1 MIFEVEEE
9 MWVWFLEKMM
19 RLITMGLSKITI
31 SDYLLLRTR
40 ESFLDL
46 DFPLDGKGC
55 LWASVEFLS
64 CLSRSKVGVSP
75 FRSSLNFEALV
86 CPRFY
91 FLNPLLETKFINIFA
106 FSGVVR

>member
-9 MWVWFLEKMM
+9 MWVSFLEKM

-31 SDYLLLRTR
+31 LDYLLLRTR

-55 LWASVEFLS
+55 L
-64 CLSRSKVGVSP
+64 
-75 FRSSLNFEALV
+75 
-86 CPRFY
+86 
-91 FLNPLLETKFINIFA
+91 
-106 FSGVVR
+106 

>member
-1 MIFEVEEE
+1 
-9 MWVWFLEKMM
+9 
-19 RLITMGLSKITI
+19 
-31 SDYLLLRTR
+31 
-40 ESFLDL
+40 
-46 DFPLDGKGC
+46 
-55 LWASVEFLS
+55 VEFLS
-64 CLSRSKVGVSP
+64 FLSRSKVGVSP